1 MLRRIL
7 RKSLTGLTAGA
18 LCLGA
23 VGAQAITPFEQD
35 VNDAIDAGI
44 AYARAQNW
52 FGQIASGSNG
62 PGNGLLLLALLEKT
76 GDDGYAGLDAADQTL
91 ARRSACI
98 LIDDGSFGDRG
109 SFYSYY
115 DGQVMMALSVY
126 AQTGGP
132 DVPGEVF
139 GSYNCSARSVRATMD
154 KVVDRTIAAQS
165 KGTPTSGGLPGYW
178 GYSGTGR
185 DSSTTQLTA
194 AGLGAAK
201 GYYIN
206 LGESPDKNRAPLIST
221 ALDLTSAAY
230 AVNGKLATG
239 TYCSDTCGDPAKGQA
254 CWGHG
259 YQSNYGNANSS
270 NQQTASGTWLQQL
283 GTGKN
288 VNDPAIQNYLRWLQ
302 NNYAYSDNIARD
314 SWPEA
319 YFYYLWSSSKA
330 YGFIENSDVT
340 PSAGNV
346 GPTDMGTLPAK
357 ASCTY
362 AWSRSREVNRS
373 PATDT
378 RPAPRNG
385 GVAGPAGYY
394 AETPKGWYY
403 DYAYRLMSLQTAA
416 GQFPNPNGTWS
427 VSADHGYALL
437 VLLRSLGGACLDT
450 DGDGICDSDDNCP
463 AVANPGQEDGDKD
476 GVGDVCDNCPKV
488 ANPDQKDSNGN
499 GIGDACEIARCDMDG
514 DGDIDSLD
522 IRAITKLRGKKVPPA
537 PEAADIDNNKY
548 INVNDARG
556 CTLKC
561 TRPSCATR

>member
-1 MLRRIL
+1 MLRGIL
-7 RKSLTGLTAGA
+7 RKSLTGIAAGT

-23 VGAQAITPFEQD
+23 LNAQAITPFEQD

-44 AYARAQNW
+44 AYARAANW
-52 FGQIASGSNG
+52 FTTYTA
-62 PGNGLLLLALLEKT
+62 GNGLTLLALLEKT
-76 GDDGYAGLDAADQTL
+76 GDEGYAGLDAGDRTL
-91 ARRSACI
+91 ARRAACI
-98 LIDDGSFGDRG
+98 LIDDGNFGDRG
-109 SFYSYY
+109 GFYSYY

-126 AQTGGP
+126 ALTGGP
-132 DVPGEVF
+132 DIPGETF

-154 KVVDRTIAAQS
+154 KVVDRTLAAQT
-165 KGTPTSGGLPGYW
+165 KGTPALNGPAGYW
-178 GYSGTGR
+178 GYTGNGY

-201 GYYIN
+201 SFYN
-206 LGESPDKNRAPLIST
+206 NTGESADKDRLPLIT
-221 ALDLTSAAY
+221 AALDLTSAAY
-230 AVNGKLATG
+230 AVNGKDNTG
-239 TYCSDTCGDPAKGQA
+239 SYCNDTCDPSAKGQK

-259 YQSNYGNANSS
+259 YQSNYNALNNS

-302 NNYAYSDNIARD
+302 NNYAYTTNINWS

-319 YFYYLWSSSKA
+319 YFYYLWSSAKA
-330 YGFIENSDVT
+330 YGFIENSAVA
-340 PSAGNV
+340 PGAGNV
-346 GPTDMGTLPAK
+346 GPADMGTLPAK
-357 ASCTY
+357 ANCSL
-362 AWSRSREVNRS
+362 SGRSREVNRD
-373 PATDT
+373 PAVDT
-378 RPAPRNG
+378 RPAPRGAG
-385 GVAGPAGYY
+385 GAGYY
-394 AETPKGWYY
+394 AGTPKGWYY

-416 GQFPNPNGTWS
+416 GQFPNPNGSWS

-450 DGDGICDSDDNCP
+450 DQDGVCDSDDNCP
-463 AVANPGQEDGDKD
+463 AVPNPEQSDKD
-476 GVGDVCDNCPKV
+476 KDDVGDVCDNCPDV
-488 ANPDQKDSNGN
+488 ANPGQEDSNKN
-499 GIGDACEIARCDMDG
+499 GIGDACEIAKCDMDS

-561 TRPSCATR
+561 TRPKCATR